1 MRRRLH
7 VVDLDGAT
15 RGEPVNIDIIS
26 QIASVMMIPTQIGG
40 GIRSIEDMEKLFRIG
55 IDYVILGTATVEEP
69 KLVEQ
74 ACRPFGSS
82 LIVSLDARDGFSYP
96 RLDQETVL
104 DIVEFARQLVAMGV
118 KRFIYTDISRGS
130 TLTEPN
136 FTGIFDLVEEIGL
149 PVIAAGGISSLS
161 HLKILKISGGGGGDR
176 RQGFIQRQYQSEKSP
191 GRGCSI
197 TFLHPL

>member
-1 MRRRLH
+1 MGATRLH
-7 VVDLDGAT
+7 IVDLDGAT
-15 RGEPVNIDIIS
+15 RGEPVNIDIIT

-55 IDYVILGTATVEEP
+55 IDRVILGTAAVEEP

-74 ACRPFGSS
+74 ACRRFGNS
-82 LIVSLDARDGFSYP
+82 LIVSLDARDGFIAIHGWTK
-96 RLDQETVL
+96 ETVL

-161 HLKILKISGGGGGDR
+161 HLKILKKLGVEGAIVGKALYSGNISLKKALAAV
-176 RQGFIQRQYQSEKSP
+176 S
-191 GRGCSI
+191 
-197 TFLHPL
+197 